1 MTVGPTG
8 TWPWPVVRVVFPDEV
23 PNVCRCS
30 RIVRRTPDGLRL
42 VRVANPD
49 CTSDAVDHLAPT

>member
-1 MTVGPTG
+1 MTLGPTG
-8 TWPWPVVRVVFPDEV
+8 TRPWPVVRVVLTEWPWGP

-49 CTSDAVDHLAPT
+49 CTSDAH

>member
-8 TWPWPVVRVVFPDEV
+8 TRPWPVVRIVWPDEV
-23 PNVCRCS
+23 PNVCRCG

-49 CTSDAVDHLAPT
+49 CTSDAH